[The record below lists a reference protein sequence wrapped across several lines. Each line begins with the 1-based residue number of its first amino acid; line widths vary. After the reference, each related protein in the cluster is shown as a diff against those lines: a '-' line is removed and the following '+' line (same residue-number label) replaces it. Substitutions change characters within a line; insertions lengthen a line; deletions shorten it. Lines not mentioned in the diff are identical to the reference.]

1 MKVGILLWD
10 ESGIDTDGAGL
21 IEYGRAHGH
30 EMSTFLLEDVSVRR
44 SDGAAKVL
52 FGGVDADRFD
62 AVISR
67 ANLFGDHWHD
77 ALHDTSSWRDR
88 VERLSI
94 ISRALGPRLFDS
106 VETWLNVWSKFL
118 MLHRLAEGG
127 FPVPPFRSVTT
138 MDEVAEALADWDGDV
153 IIKPSYGLRGINVE
167 RVTDLAADRDLV
179 EGLLKAHGTMMC
191 QPFYSTQYGEYRISV
206 AGETTP
212 INMLKLPPAHTW
224 RCKTYEGASWER
236 IDPPD
241 ELIDLSIRATRH
253 MGLTYAA
260 LDILPHPSGGWV
272 ILEVN
277 AVPGFLNMFGEPGC
291 TEGLAGIFD
300 WVEKQLGS
308 LSDRRGHDAEA
319 DHG

>member
-10 ESGIDTDGAGL
+10 ESGIDTDGSDL
-21 IEYGRAHGH
+21 LEFGRAHGH
-30 EMSTFLLEDVSVRR
+30 EMSTFLLEDVTMRR

-52 FGGVDADRFD
+52 LGGVNAEEYD

-67 ANLFGDHWHD
+67 ANLFGEHWHD
-77 ALHDTSSWRDR
+77 ALHDSSAWRDR

-94 ISRALGPRLFDS
+94 VSRALGPRLFDP
-106 VETWLNVWSKFL
+106 VESWLNAWSKFL
-118 MLHRLAEGG
+118 MLDRLAEGG

-138 MDEVAEALADWDGDV
+138 MADVADALADWGDV

-167 RVTDLAADRDLV
+167 RVTDLDTDRAMVD
-179 EGLLKAHGTMMC
+179 GLLTAHGTMMC
-191 QPFYSTQYGEYRISV
+191 QPFYPTQYGEYRIHV

-236 IDPPD
+236 IDAPD

-260 LDILPHPSGGWV
+260 LDILPHPAGGYV

-277 AVPGFLNMFGEPGC
+277 AVPGFLDMFGEPGR

-300 WVEKQLGS
+300 WVDKQLGS
-308 LSDRRGHDAEA
+308 LSDERNDVETVDG
-319 DHG
+319 